1 MNYSTSLLL
10 FLLLSLLS
18 PLVNAETK
26 YDPARLPKGR
36 DYFELRNGL
45 VNCQRKFTLEKAGR
59 VVFLGGSITAGGAW
73 RQHTCD
79 YLTWEAPA
87 SLTAE
92 RSYITP

>member
-1 MNYSTSLLL
+1 MLRRST
-10 FLLLSLLS
+10 
-18 PLVNAETK
+18 T
-26 YDPARLPKGR
+26 PARLPKGR
-36 DYFELRNGL
+36 DYFELRDGL
-45 VNCQRKFTLEKAGR
+45 VNCQRKFTIEKAGR